1 MKSEK
6 GPIIPFFNYETVWF
20 KFSAVLFENSNIL
33 WEWFF
38 LRGACAFWRGCQ
50 REFSQIRTRQQ
61 LNLSKPLQKNSRA
74 EKEKTSWTKVKT
86 SLAKNPSNN
95 PRWER
100 TLQEWIFTIV
110 RKSSYQLISL
120 LTSSIEQDQ
129 LFTFFYFHQSIF
141 FLLTGCFER
150 FLKFFF
156 QGKTNINL

>member
-1 MKSEK
+1 MCLLAKLNRKE
-6 GPIIPFFNYETVWF
+6 
-20 KFSAVLFENSNIL
+20 
-33 WEWFF
+33 FF
-38 LRGACAFWRGCQ
+38 LCGACAFWRGCQ

-110 RKSSYQLISL
+110 RLISL
-120 LTSSIEQDQ
+120 LKSFIKQDQ
-129 LFTFFYFHQSIF
+129 LFTFFYFHKSFLIF
-141 FLLTGCFER
+141 FLLTGSIER
-150 FLKFFF
+150 LLKFFW
-156 QGKTNINL
+156 G